1 MKLKPLLLGVALMG
15 TASISA
21 AGALDANLNNDSA
34 RLALSWM
41 TSPSPNSLEGEAAIY
56 YNTDGYYVGTLGIRV
71 VGETGRQGNPLE
83 AGVGGKLI
91 GITSGDDDNLDAIG
105 LGLGFGL
112 RYYPVSVNRLAFGGQ
127 IHYAPEI
134 VAFGDVNN
142 LLEGILTVEYQ
153 VLPQAFAY
161 MGYRLLKVEREDT
174 GESQDVD
181 EGAHVGMRI
190 LFQ

>member
-1 MKLKPLLLGVALMG
+1 MLAAS
-15 TASISA
+15 TAA
-21 AGALDANLNNDSA
+21 TAGALDINLNNDSV

-56 YNTDGYYVGTLGIRV
+56 YNTDSIYVGTIGVRV

-91 GITSGDDDNLDAIG
+91 GITSSEENIDAVA

-112 RYYPVSVNRLAFGGQ
+112 RYYPATINRLAFGAQ
-127 IHYAPEI
+127 LHYAPQI
-134 VAFGDVNN
+134 VSFGDANN
-142 LLEGILTVEYQ
+142 VFEGMLNIEYQ

-161 MGYRLLKVEREDT
+161 LGYRLLKVELDKSGKIEDL
-174 GESQDVD
+174 D

>member
-1 MKLKPLLLGVALMG
+1 MRISSLLAGAWLAVASGVGVAG
-15 TASISA
+15 S
-21 AGALDANLNNDSA
+21 LDANLNNDSA

-41 TSPSPNSLEGEAAIY
+41 TAPSPNALEGEASIY
-56 YNTDGYYVGTLGIRV
+56 YNTDSYYVGTLGVRV

-91 GITSGDDDNLDAIG
+91 AITSGDDDNLDAVG

-112 RYYPVSVNRLAFGGQ
+112 RYYPVSINRLAFGGQ
-127 IHYAPEI
+127 VHYAPEI

-142 LLEGILTVEYQ
+142 LFEGILTVEYQ

-161 MGYRLLKVEREDT
+161 VGYRLLKVEREDN
-174 GESQDVD
+174 GKSQDVD

>member
-1 MKLKPLLLGVALMG
+1 MRLKPLLIGSVCMM
-15 TASISA
+15 A
-21 AGALDANLNNDSA
+21 AGGAVGGALDANLNNDSA

-41 TSPSPNSLEGEAAIY
+41 TAPSPNALEGEASIY
-56 YNTDGYYVGTLGIRV
+56 YNTDSYYVGTLGVRV

-91 GITSGDDDNLDAIG
+91 GITSGDDDNLDAVG

-112 RYYPVSVNRLAFGGQ
+112 RYYPVSVNRLALGGQ

-142 LLEGILTVEYQ
+142 ILEGIATVEYQ

-161 MGYRLLKVEREDT
+161 VGYRVLKVEREDN
-174 GESQDVD
+174 GKSQDVD

>member
-1 MKLKPLLLGVALMG
+1 MKTLKAFAGSMLLAAS
-15 TASISA
+15 TATA
-21 AGALDANLNNDSA
+21 AGALDVNLNNDSV

-41 TSPSPNSLEGEAAIY
+41 TSPSPNSLEGEAALY
-56 YNTDGYYVGTLGIRV
+56 YNTDDYYVGTLGVRV
-71 VGETGRQGNPLE
+71 VGETGRQGNPIE

-91 GITSGDDDNLDAIG
+91 GITSSGDDDFDAMA

-112 RYYPVSVNRLAFGGQ
+112 RYYPASINRLAFGGQ
-127 IHYAPEI
+127 AHYAPDI
-134 VAFGDVNN
+134 VSFGDVNN
-142 LLEGILTVEYQ
+142 LFEGVLTVEYQ

-161 MGYRLLKVEREDT
+161 IGYRLLKIEREDNKKT
-174 GESQDVD
+174 QNLD

>member
-1 MKLKPLLLGVALMG
+1 MRLHFLIAGVLLAVS
-15 TASISA
+15 TASV

-41 TSPSPNSLEGEAAIY
+41 TSPSPNSLEAEAAIY
-56 YNTDGYYVGTLGIRV
+56 YNTDSVYVGTVGVRV

-91 GITSGDDDNLDAIG
+91 GITANGDRNIDAFA
-105 LGLGFGL
+105 LGLGFAV
-112 RYYPVSVNRLAFGGQ
+112 RYYPVTINRLAIGGQ
-127 IHYAPEI
+127 LHYAPRI
-134 VAFGDVNN
+134 VSFGDVENVF
-142 LLEGILTVEYQ
+142 EGMAKIEYQ

-161 MGYRLLKVEREDT
+161 LGYRLLKAEL
-174 GESQDVD
+174 GESGRTEDLD
-181 EGAHVGMRI
+181 EGVNVGMRI

>member
-1 MKLKPLLLGVALMG
+1 MAIKAFAIGGMLLAASG
-15 TASISA
+15 TVT
-21 AGALDANLNNDSA
+21 AGALDINLNNDSV

-41 TSPSPNSLEGEAAIY
+41 TTPSPNSLEGEAAIY
-56 YNTDGYYVGTLGIRV
+56 YNTDSIYVGTIGVRV

-91 GITSGDDDNLDAIG
+91 GITSSDENIDAVA

-112 RYYPVSVNRLAFGGQ
+112 RYYPAAINRLAFGAQ
-127 IHYAPEI
+127 LHYAPEI
-134 VAFGDVNN
+134 VSFGDVNN
-142 LLEGILTVEYQ
+142 MLEGMLNVEYQ

-161 MGYRLLKVEREDT
+161 VGYRLLKVEFE
-174 GESQDVD
+174 ESGKTDDLD

>member
-1 MKLKPLLLGVALMG
+1 MKLKRLLVGAALAVLGSG
-15 TASISA
+15 AS

-41 TSPSPNSLEGEAAIY
+41 TSPSPNALEGEAAIY
-56 YNTDGYYVGTLGIRV
+56 YNTDDYYVGTLGVRV
-71 VGETGRQGNPLE
+71 VGETGRRGNPLE

-91 GITSGDDDNLDAIG
+91 AFTSGKDNLDAVG

-112 RYYPVSVNRLAFGGQ
+112 RYYPVSINRLAFGGQ
-127 IHYAPEI
+127 LHYAPEI
-134 VAFGDVNN
+134 VAFGDVKNIF
-142 LLEGILTVEYQ
+142 EGILKVEYQ

-161 MGYRLLKVEREDT
+161 VGYRLLKVEREDT
-174 GESQDVD
+174 GKSQDLD
-181 EGAHVGMRI
+181 EGANIGMRI

>member
-1 MKLKPLLLGVALMG
+1 MAIKAFAIGGMLLA
-15 TASISA
+15 ASSA
-21 AGALDANLNNDSA
+21 ATAGALDVNLNDDSV

-56 YNTDGYYVGTLGIRV
+56 YNTDSIYVGTIGVRV

-91 GITSGDDDNLDAIG
+91 GITSSDMDIDAVA

-112 RYYPVSVNRLAFGGQ
+112 RYYPATINRLAFGMQ
-127 IHYAPEI
+127 LHYAPQI
-134 VAFGDVNN
+134 VSFGDVNN
-142 LLEGILTVEYQ
+142 ILEGMLNVEYQ
-153 VLPQAFAY
+153 ILPQAFAY
-161 MGYRLLKVEREDT
+161 IGYRLLRAELEDSGKT
-174 GESQDVD
+174 DDLD